1 MQIIILFVIAATI
14 LISCNM
20 IKYREVYSLTDEVV
34 EQLQSEY
41 ESFGLLGGKDYVR
54 YTKDNEYKVTPIGRM
69 INVRIERYAEMEEYE
84 DLRDALK
91 SHYSNDS
98 RVHDV
103 FINELGTVMI
113 DCRN

>member
-1 MQIIILFVIAATI
+1 MQTGSTWVGQI
-14 LISCNM
+14 
-20 IKYREVYSLTDEVV
+20 
-34 EQLQSEY
+34 
-41 ESFGLLGGKDYVR
+41 GLGVPTRKTGKDYVR